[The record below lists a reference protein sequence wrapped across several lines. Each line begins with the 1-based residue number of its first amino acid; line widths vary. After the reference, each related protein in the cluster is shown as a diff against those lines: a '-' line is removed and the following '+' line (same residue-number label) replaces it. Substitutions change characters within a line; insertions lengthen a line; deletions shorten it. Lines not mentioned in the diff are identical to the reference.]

1 MRSAA
6 SSFAAIVFTL
16 AVAIAARVAHSDP
29 ATSARAGGGPPV
41 APRVPVVDDYF
52 GTKITDDYRWMEDR
66 HAPKFEQ
73 WCREQGRYARSVLD
87 RIPGRDALQ
96 ARIAAHTGGGTV
108 ATQVHQAGGK
118 VFYLKLEPGQDTFKL
133 YVRDGVD
140 GAESLLVD
148 PDKDASPAASRPGAR
163 RRASST
169 SSTSRPGASGQR
181 RSIAPTTAAPRG
193 ARTIARSTTTDS
205 PRWGRTPRTPSST

>member
-6 SSFAAIVFTL
+6 SGFAVIASTL
-16 AVAIAARVAHSDP
+16 AVAVAAHVAHADP
-29 ATSARAGGGPPV
+29 ATANPSTRAAGGPPV

-66 HAPKFEQ
+66 RAPQFEQ
-73 WCREQGRYARSVLD
+73 WCREQARYARSVLD

-108 ATQVHQAGGK
+108 AAQVHQAGGK
-118 VFYLKLEPGQDTFKL
+118 IFYLKREPGQDTFKL
-133 YVRDGVD
+133 FVRNGPD

-148 PDKDASPAASRPGAR
+148 PDREASAGHHFA
-163 RRASST
+163 
-169 SSTSRPGASGQR
+169 
-181 RSIAPTTAAPRG
+181 I
-193 ARTIARSTTTDS
+193 
-205 PRWGRTPRTPSST
+205 